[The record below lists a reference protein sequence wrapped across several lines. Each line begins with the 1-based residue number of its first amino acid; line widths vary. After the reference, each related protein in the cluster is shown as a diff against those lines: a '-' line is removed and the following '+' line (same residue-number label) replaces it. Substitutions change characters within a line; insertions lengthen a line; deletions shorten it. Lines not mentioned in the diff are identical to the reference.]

1 MPLSAGLPSPA
12 PRFDLCRGQAGIP
25 SEPWPQQ
32 LKTKRARFSSLSP
45 DSFTSVRRLKKHS
58 ASYAKLPCP
67 STFWSCPPDID
78 IPFSWDYFCDIK
90 QTGAT
95 SAIIRSFRRYRSYLF
110 VREHAPLWKGVTM
123 TRLLRSSNFWLPNR
137 AL

>member
-1 MPLSAGLPSPA
+1 
-12 PRFDLCRGQAGIP
+12 
-25 SEPWPQQ
+25 
-32 LKTKRARFSSLSP
+32 SLSP

-137 AL
+137 ALLVVISFMIAAGVVSGQTARKPAGPEEEPVFHEYRGVKL